1 MAAKGTLFQV
11 DTSPSKEVVVL
22 GLTKDASVQACIF
35 DLIDNAVDAAG
46 NTLLKAPKKPTAEGL
61 PQSYAGYW
69 IKLSLSGSAFKIED
83 NCGGIATADLKTMV
97 LRFGKR
103 SSHDTGIGVFGVG
116 LNRAL
121 FKLGR
126 ISHIKT
132 DTGKERSELVLNT
145 EDYIRDDN
153 NWNLPAEGF
162 PSQGEI
168 GTQIEISQIPEDIAQ
183 QFAGKDWVDEIRH
196 EIGQRY
202 GRFLAKKL
210 SILVNKKSA
219 TNEEVPLREDGPY
232 EGEHKFY
239 KTDNGVSIFIQY
251 GQHLDH
257 RFKNEVGYD
266 IETNKDLTQ
275 QYGWTVL
282 CNDRAIV
289 IADTSD
295 KTGWDTKFHSE
306 FYGFVGRVSFV
317 CSDPS
322 KLPWNTTKTD
332 VDLNNHAYRTA
343 LKDMRA
349 FAENWRTTAGK
360 RKKQPAPKS
369 IPPKKKTAE
378 PKKTGAATTR
388 PAPTK
393 ASKPVVK
400 QDHHQ
405 FREVLPPDVQETHCS
420 DKHLAI
426 VHEAKT
432 LDLGDFPYAGMAFI
446 RILFEISVA
455 KHLHRH
461 GKFDELKKHSIDT
474 RRKNGQTISTTDEKN
489 IFPKMDEILP
499 YLDNHPEVWGAKQQ
513 ALKHSLKRMIAHGP
527 LLNSAVHNPFQI
539 IDRSKAFEIRNEVL
553 PVIRHLIE
561 T

>member
-1 MAAKGTLFQV
+1 
-11 DTSPSKEVVVL
+11 
-22 GLTKDASVQACIF
+22 
-35 DLIDNAVDAAG
+35 
-46 NTLLKAPKKPTAEGL
+46 
-61 PQSYAGYW
+61 
-69 IKLSLSGSAFKIED
+69 
-83 NCGGIATADLKTMV
+83 MV

-145 EDYIRDDN
+145 EEYIKDDN

-183 QFAGKDWVDEIRH
+183 QFAGKSWVDEIRH

-210 SILVNKKSA
+210 SILVNKKPA

-239 KTDNGVSIFIQY
+239 KTDDGVSIFIQY
-251 GQHLDH
+251 GQHRDH
-257 RFKNEVGYD
+257 RFAKEDGYD
-266 IETNKDLTQ
+266 IETNRELTH

-282 CNDRAIV
+282 CNDRAIL

-343 LKDMRA
+343 LKDMRG

-360 RKKQPAPKS
+360 RKKQPAPKP
-369 IPPKKKTAE
+369 IPPKKKAVE
-378 PKKTGAATTR
+378 LKKAGAATTKP
-388 PAPTK
+388 PATK
-393 ASKPVVK
+393 TSRPVVK
-400 QDHHQ
+400 PDHHQ
-405 FREVLPPDVQETHCS
+405 FREVLPADVQEAHCT

-426 VHEAKT
+426 VHEAKL
-432 LDLGDFPYAGMAFI
+432 LDLGDLPYIGMAFI
-446 RILFEISVA
+446 RILFGRDGLAGRYSLGMRTRPTGESRSGDSAATRSVSGPQRPTG
-455 KHLHRH
+455 L
-461 GKFDELKKHSIDT
+461 GTQGITSGI
-474 RRKNGQTISTTDEKN
+474 N
-489 IFPKMDEILP
+489 
-499 YLDNHPEVWGAKQQ
+499 
-513 ALKHSLKRMIAHGP
+513 ALWP
-527 LLNSAVHNPFQI
+527 
-539 IDRSKAFEIRNEVL
+539 
-553 PVIRHLIE
+553 
-561 T
+561 